1 MPPPQ
6 GRGASRPSAGEAALA
21 KGSGS
26 VISGILLAGGAS
38 TRMGRPKGLLEYR
51 GVPFLRAVASALLTG
66 GVEELVAV
74 LNPAV
79 PGLPEVLPADT
90 RVRWVSAAPAS
101 AGQLSSLRMGLHA
114 LSPASEAALVA
125 LVDQP
130 AVRPET
136 VAALIRAFRE
146 TEAPLLLPVCEGRRG
161 HPACFARAL
170 YPELLEAP
178 EQEGARAV
186 IRRHGGLLREVVVED
201 PGIHQDVDSPE
212 DLARLA

>member
-1 MPPPQ
+1 
-6 GRGASRPSAGEAALA
+6 
-21 KGSGS
+21 

-51 GVPFLRAVASALLTG
+51 GVPFLRAVATALLTG

-74 LNPAV
+74 LNPEV
-79 PGLPEVLPADT
+79 PRLPGVLPADT
-90 RVRWVSAAPAS
+90 RVRWVAAPLTA
-101 AGQLSSLRMGLHA
+101 AGQLASLRTGLHA
-114 LSPASEAALVA
+114 LSPASEATLVA

-136 VAALIRAFRE
+136 VAALIQAFRE
-146 TEAPLLLPVCEGRRG
+146 MGAPLLIPICEGRRG
-161 HPACFARAL
+161 HPVCFARAL

-186 IRRHGGLLREVVVED
+186 IRRHRALLREVVVDD

>member
-1 MPPPQ
+1 M
-6 GRGASRPSAGEAALA
+6 
-21 KGSGS
+21 
-26 VISGILLAGGAS
+26 ISGILLAGGAS

-51 GVPFLRAVASALLTG
+51 GVPFLRAVATALLTG

-74 LNPAV
+74 LNPDV

-90 RVRWVSAAPAS
+90 RVRWVAAPLAS
-101 AGQLSSLRMGLHA
+101 AGQLASLRTGLHA
-114 LSPASEAALVA
+114 LSPASEATLVA

-136 VAALIRAFRE
+136 VAALIQAFRE
-146 TEAPLLLPVCEGRRG
+146 TGAPLLLPLREGRRG
-161 HPACFARAL
+161 HPVCFARAL
-170 YPELLEAP
+170 YRDLLEAQ

-186 IRRHGGLLREVVVED
+186 IRRHRALLREVVVDD

>member
-1 MPPPQ
+1 M
-6 GRGASRPSAGEAALA
+6 
-21 KGSGS
+21 
-26 VISGILLAGGAS
+26 ISGILLAGGAS

-51 GVPFLRAVASALLTG
+51 GVPFLRAVATALLTG

-74 LNPAV
+74 LNPDV

-90 RVRWVSAAPAS
+90 RVRWVAAPLAS
-101 AGQLSSLRMGLHA
+101 AGQLASLRTGLHA
-114 LSPASEAALVA
+114 VSPASEATLVA

-136 VAALIRAFRE
+136 VAALIQAFRE
-146 TEAPLLLPVCEGRRG
+146 TGAPLLLPLREGRRG
-161 HPACFARAL
+161 HPVCFARAL
-170 YPELLEAP
+170 YRDLLEAQ

-186 IRRHGGLLREVVVED
+186 IRRHRALLREVVVDD

>member
-1 MPPPQ
+1 M
-6 GRGASRPSAGEAALA
+6 
-21 KGSGS
+21 
-26 VISGILLAGGAS
+26 ISGILLAGGAS

-51 GVPFLRAVASALLTG
+51 GVPFLRAVATALLTG

-74 LNPAV
+74 LNPEV
-79 PGLPEVLPADT
+79 PRLPGVLPADT
-90 RVRWVSAAPAS
+90 RVRWVAAPLAS
-101 AGQLSSLRMGLHA
+101 AGQLASLRTGLHA
-114 LSPASEAALVA
+114 LSPASEATLVA

-136 VAALIRAFRE
+136 VAALVQAFRE
-146 TEAPLLLPVCEGRRG
+146 IGAPLLLPVCEGRRG
-161 HPACFARAL
+161 HPVCFARAL

-186 IRRHGGLLREVVVED
+186 IRQNRALLREVVVDD

>member
-1 MPPPQ
+1 M
-6 GRGASRPSAGEAALA
+6 
-21 KGSGS
+21 
-26 VISGILLAGGAS
+26 ISGILLAGGAS

-79 PGLPEVLPADT
+79 PGLPEVLPADS
-90 RVRWVSAAPAS
+90 RVRWVAAPPAS
-101 AGQLSSLRMGLHA
+101 AGQLASLRMGVDA

-130 AVRPET
+130 AVRSET
-136 VAALIRAFRE
+136 IAALIRVFRE
-146 TEAPLLLPVCEGRRG
+146 TGAPLLLLPVCEGRRG
-161 HPACFARAL
+161 HPVCFARAL

-178 EQEGARAV
+178 EQEGARGV
-186 IRRHGGLLREVVVED
+186 VRRHRASLREVVVED
-201 PGIHQDVDSPE
+201 PGTHQDVDSPE

>member
-1 MPPPQ
+1 M
-6 GRGASRPSAGEAALA
+6 
-21 KGSGS
+21 
-26 VISGILLAGGAS
+26 ISGILLAGGAS

-51 GVPFLRAVASALLTG
+51 GVPFLRAVATALLTG

-74 LNPAV
+74 LNPGV

-90 RVRWVSAAPAS
+90 RVRWVAAPLAS
-101 AGQLSSLRMGLHA
+101 AGQLASLRTGLHA
-114 LSPASEAALVA
+114 VSPASEATLVA

-136 VAALIRAFRE
+136 VAALIQAFRE
-146 TEAPLLLPVCEGRRG
+146 TGAPLLLPLREGRRG
-161 HPACFARAL
+161 HPVCFARAL
-170 YPELLEAP
+170 YRDLLEAQ

-186 IRRHGGLLREVVVED
+186 IRRHRALLREVVVDD

>member
-1 MPPPQ
+1 M
-6 GRGASRPSAGEAALA
+6 
-21 KGSGS
+21 
-26 VISGILLAGGAS
+26 ISGILLAGGAS

-51 GVPFLRAVASALLTG
+51 GVPFLRAVATALLTG

-74 LNPAV
+74 LNPEV
-79 PGLPEVLPADT
+79 PRLPGVLPADT
-90 RVRWVSAAPAS
+90 RVRWVAAPLTS
-101 AGQLSSLRMGLHA
+101 AGQLASLRTGLHA
-114 LSPASEAALVA
+114 LSPASEATLVA

-136 VAALIRAFRE
+136 VAALIQAFRE
-146 TEAPLLLPVCEGRRG
+146 TGAPLLLPLREGRRG
-161 HPACFARAL
+161 HPVCFARAL
-170 YPELLEAP
+170 YPELLQAP

-186 IRRHGGLLREVVVED
+186 IRRHRALLREVVVDD

>member
-1 MPPPQ
+1 M
-6 GRGASRPSAGEAALA
+6 
-21 KGSGS
+21 
-26 VISGILLAGGAS
+26 ISGILLAGGAS
-38 TRMGRPKGLLEYR
+38 TRMGRPKALLAYR
-51 GVPFLRAVASALLTG
+51 GVPFLRAVAMSLLTG

-74 LNPAV
+74 LNPEV

-90 RVRWVSAAPAS
+90 RVRWVAAPLAS
-101 AGQLSSLRMGLHA
+101 AGQLASLRTGLHA
-114 LSPASEAALVA
+114 LSPASEATLVA

-136 VAALIRAFRE
+136 VAALIQAFRE
-146 TEAPLLLPVCEGRRG
+146 TGALLLLPLREGRRG
-161 HPACFARAL
+161 HPVCFARAL
-170 YPELLEAP
+170 YRDLLETP

-186 IRRHGGLLREVVVED
+186 IRRHRALLREVVVDD

>member
-1 MPPPQ
+1 M
-6 GRGASRPSAGEAALA
+6 
-21 KGSGS
+21 
-26 VISGILLAGGAS
+26 ISGILLAGGAS
-38 TRMGRPKGLLEYR
+38 TRMGRPKGLLEYG
-51 GVPFLRAVASALLTG
+51 GVPFLRAVATALLTG

-74 LNPAV
+74 LNPDV

-90 RVRWVSAAPAS
+90 RVRWVAAPLAS
-101 AGQLSSLRMGLHA
+101 AGQLASLRTGLHA
-114 LSPASEAALVA
+114 LSPASEATLVA

-136 VAALIRAFRE
+136 VAALIQAFRE
-146 TEAPLLLPVCEGRRG
+146 TGAPLLLPLREGRRG
-161 HPACFARAL
+161 HPVCFARAL
-170 YPELLEAP
+170 YRDLLEAQ

-186 IRRHGGLLREVVVED
+186 IRRHRALLREVVVDD

>member
-1 MPPPQ
+1 M
-6 GRGASRPSAGEAALA
+6 
-21 KGSGS
+21 
-26 VISGILLAGGAS
+26 ISGILLAGGAS

-51 GVPFLRAVASALLTG
+51 GVPFLRAVATALLTG

-74 LNPAV
+74 LNPEV
-79 PGLPEVLPADT
+79 PRLPKVLPADT
-90 RVRWVSAAPAS
+90 RVRWVAAPLTA
-101 AGQLSSLRMGLHA
+101 AGQLASLRTGLHA
-114 LSPASEAALVA
+114 LSPASEATLVA

-130 AVRPET
+130 DVRPGT

-146 TEAPLLLPVCEGRRG
+146 TGAPLLLPVCEGRRG
-161 HPACFARAL
+161 HPVCFARTL
-170 YPELLEAP
+170 YPELLAAP

-186 IRRHGGLLREVVVED
+186 IRRHRALLREVVVDD

>member
-1 MPPPQ
+1 M
-6 GRGASRPSAGEAALA
+6 
-21 KGSGS
+21 
-26 VISGILLAGGAS
+26 ISGILLAGGAS

-51 GVPFLRAVASALLTG
+51 GVPFLRAVATALLTG

-74 LNPAV
+74 LNPGV

-90 RVRWVSAAPAS
+90 RVRWVAAPLAS
-101 AGQLSSLRMGLHA
+101 AGQLASLRTGLHA
-114 LSPASEAALVA
+114 LSPASEATLVA

-136 VAALIRAFRE
+136 VAALIQAFRE
-146 TEAPLLLPVCEGRRG
+146 TGAPLLLPLREGRRG
-161 HPACFARAL
+161 HPVCFARAL
-170 YPELLEAP
+170 YRDLLEAQ

-186 IRRHGGLLREVVVED
+186 IRRHRALLREVVVDD

>member
-1 MPPPQ
+1 M
-6 GRGASRPSAGEAALA
+6 
-21 KGSGS
+21 
-26 VISGILLAGGAS
+26 ISGILLAGGAS

-51 GVPFLRAVASALLTG
+51 GVPFLRAVATALLTG

-74 LNPAV
+74 LNPEV

-90 RVRWVSAAPAS
+90 RVRWVAAPFAS
-101 AGQLSSLRMGLHA
+101 AGQLASLRTGLHA
-114 LSPASEAALVA
+114 LSPASEATLVA

-136 VAALIRAFRE
+136 VAALIQAFRE
-146 TEAPLLLPVCEGRRG
+146 TGAPLLLPLREGRRG
-161 HPACFARAL
+161 HPVCFARAL
-170 YPELLEAP
+170 YRDLLEAQ

-186 IRRHGGLLREVVVED
+186 IRRHRALLREVVVDD

>member
-1 MPPPQ
+1 
-6 GRGASRPSAGEAALA
+6 
-21 KGSGS
+21 

-51 GVPFLRAVASALLTG
+51 GVPFLRAVATALLTG

-74 LNPAV
+74 LNPEV
-79 PGLPEVLPADT
+79 PRLPGVLPADT
-90 RVRWVSAAPAS
+90 RVRWVAAPLTS
-101 AGQLSSLRMGLHA
+101 AGQLASLRTGLHA
-114 LSPASEAALVA
+114 LSPASEATLVA

-136 VAALIRAFRE
+136 VAALIQAFRE
-146 TEAPLLLPVCEGRRG
+146 TGAPLLLPLHEGRRG
-161 HPACFARAL
+161 HPVCFARAL
-170 YPELLEAP
+170 YRDLLEAP

-186 IRRHGGLLREVVVED
+186 IRRHRALLREVVVDD

>member
-1 MPPPQ
+1 
-6 GRGASRPSAGEAALA
+6 
-21 KGSGS
+21 

-51 GVPFLRAVASALLTG
+51 GVPFLRAVATALLTG

-74 LNPAV
+74 LNPEV
-79 PGLPEVLPADT
+79 PRLPEVLPADT
-90 RVRWVSAAPAS
+90 RVRWVAAPLAS
-101 AGQLSSLRMGLHA
+101 AGQLASLRTGLHA
-114 LSPASEAALVA
+114 LSPASEATLVA

-136 VAALIRAFRE
+136 VAALVQAFRE
-146 TEAPLLLPVCEGRRG
+146 IGAPLLLPVCEGRRG
-161 HPACFARAL
+161 HPVCFARAL

-186 IRRHGGLLREVVVED
+186 IRQNRALLREVVVDD